1 MGLGRAAGL
10 HHNYVGAIERGEIN
24 PTIDKLAVGL
34 DMPLSELAVI
44 YERNVAEDASGVRR
58 S

>member
-1 MGLGRAAGL
+1 M

-24 PTIDKLAVGL
+24 PTLGTIDKLAVGL

-44 YERNVAEDASGVRR
+44 YERNVAEDAAGARR